1 MICSLVARQFQRP
14 LPPLRSRYI
23 FQASKALDSRLPFA
37 GSIFLQCNME
47 RSGSVE
53 AVFGLLLHAINL
65 CIYRV
70 VLKFFIRARYLTLI
84 GLKSNEMEMTRC
96 CLYSCQ
102 VSLWDAIILAKERT
116 KLWIHTSNKYR
127 FIDQGGNSLGIDYNL
142 ALH

>member
-65 CIYRV
+65 CIYRGV
-70 VLKFFIRARYLTLI
+70 VYIAAKYETHQNDL
-84 GLKSNEMEMTRC
+84 NM
-96 CLYSCQ
+96 

-116 KLWIHTSNKYR
+116 KLWIHNSNKYR
-127 FIDQGGNSLGIDYNL
+127 FIDQRGNLLGIDYNL